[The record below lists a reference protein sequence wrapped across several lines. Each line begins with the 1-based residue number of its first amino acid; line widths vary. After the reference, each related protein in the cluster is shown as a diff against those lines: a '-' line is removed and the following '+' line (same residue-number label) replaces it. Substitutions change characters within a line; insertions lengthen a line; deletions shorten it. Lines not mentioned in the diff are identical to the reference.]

1 MSAAVRRPAHTHA
14 ALRET
19 DRVTDSADAARSPAG
34 DLLPAI
40 ARAYGLTTPLHA
52 QRLTGGYA
60 NDVFLLDGER
70 SLVLHVKHPPVDLQ
84 SLAWEHH
91 LLQLLSRRL
100 SEIPMPLTT
109 LDRRTFLLHEKRPVW
124 LTTYVAGHTADAT
137 DRRAVAAALGRLH
150 AVQLNVPP
158 RPRHPR
164 LNDLPIPPIRQL
176 PPEFDRWLPLIA
188 HARAEMLELI
198 THNATTR
205 SLTVGVT
212 HNDIFPGNVLIQD
225 GQVTA
230 LIDWEEADIDWL
242 VWDVASS
249 LWPFCSTAGGEL
261 DTTAMEDFLDSYRAA
276 GGRMPTAEDDL
287 IIPLLRA
294 KRILEVLR
302 APSDRNPCWDYQLT
316 NLQAYQALS

>member
-1 MSAAVRRPAHTHA
+1 
-14 ALRET
+14 
-19 DRVTDSADAARSPAG
+19 VTASADAARSPAG
-34 DLLPAI
+34 DLLPAV

-70 SLVLHVKHPPVDLQ
+70 PLVLHVKHPPIDLQ
-84 SLAWEHH
+84 SLEWEHH

-100 SEIPMPLTT
+100 SEIPMPLIT
-109 LDRRTFLLHEKRPVW
+109 LNRRTFVLHENRPVW
-124 LTTYVAGHTADAT
+124 LTPYVPGHAADAT
-137 DRRAVAAALGRLH
+137 DRRAVGAALGRLH
-150 AVQLNVPP
+150 AVQLDVPP
-158 RPRHPR
+158 RRGHPR
-164 LNDLPIPPIRQL
+164 LHDLPIPPIRQL

-198 THNATTR
+198 TRNATTR
-205 SLTVGVT
+205 SLRVGVT
-212 HNDIFPGNVLIQD
+212 HNDIFPGNVLVQD

-302 APSDRNPCWDYQLT
+302 APSDRNPWWDYQLT